1 METFDKISIPSIS
14 NNDMLIILDALQYS
28 YENTNIDEFIELR
41 NNIVDNLLLLSNSNS
56 EDELIEFLKK

>member
-41 NNIVDNLLLLSNSNS
+41 SNIVDNLLLLSNSNS

>member
-41 NNIVDNLLLLSNSNS
+41 RNIVDNLLLLSNSNS